1 MKAGSNHEYHILL
14 GIEKISD
21 KFVAASG
28 IRYLQQFSIFALICR
43 FCFREVRF

>member
-21 KFVAASG
+21 EFGPSAG
-28 IRYLQQFSIFALICR
+28 NMLFTIIQHIWLD
-43 FCFREVRF
+43 